1 MFNKDILY
9 FISILSKVFHN
20 IYWIH
25 PISDRAMNILNSSY
39 YTERFIQIFRL
50 IHIFKNKITYLCAFD
65 RAIVLR
71 SFTSYSVVFYGV
83 CYFRRIMS
91 RQLSLTSSLQ
101 RKDILAQSFF
111 KVVKL
116 SFWFFSK
123 FNFRFLKL
131 SQAQLAFFM
140 MKRDFGLV
148 YVGKTLSIFQYYD
161 CMLNCTI
168 NGKFDRGIMYV
179 SNGNP

>member
-1 MFNKDILY
+1 MFSSIDIFDLLLQY
-9 FISILSKVFHN
+9 CKRFSITYTLN
-20 IYWIH
+20 A
-25 PISDRAMNILNSSY
+25 SD
-39 YTERFIQIFRL
+39 YTDRFIQIFRL
-50 IHIFKNKITYLCAFD
+50 IHIFKNKITFLCVFD

-71 SFTSYSVVFYGV
+71 SFTSYSVVFYWV

-123 FNFRFLKL
+123 FNFRFLQL
-131 SQAQLAFFM
+131 SQIELAFFTT
-140 MKRDFGLV
+140 KRDFGL
-148 YVGKTLSIFQYYD
+148 
-161 CMLNCTI
+161 MLI
-168 NGKFDRGIMYV
+168 GKFISI
-179 SNGNP
+179 SNITIVCLIVKLMEN